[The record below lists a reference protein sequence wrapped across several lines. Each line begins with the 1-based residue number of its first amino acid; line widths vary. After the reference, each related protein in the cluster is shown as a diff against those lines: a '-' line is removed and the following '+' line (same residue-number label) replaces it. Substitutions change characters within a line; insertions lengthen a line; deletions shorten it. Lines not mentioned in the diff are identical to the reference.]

1 MTVRIE
7 YHPRFKKQYKKLPS
21 SVQALFEQ
29 RIKLLIIEPDNPTLR
44 VHALKAEYE
53 GYLSMNVTGDI
64 RALFYY
70 EGTNVVVFGF
80 IGTHSQLYG

>member
-1 MTVRIE
+1 MIVRIE
-7 YHPRFKKQYKKLPS
+7 YHPRFKKQYRKLPS
-21 SVQALFEQ
+21 SAQVRFQH
-29 RIKLLIIEPDNPTLR
+29 RIKLLIIEPDNPMLR
-44 VHALKAEYE
+44 VHALKAEYK